1 LHSHSSAVE
10 EPVDPDSALAGFE
23 DLLVAGRQHGPAH
36 QHGASKT
43 KILLL
48 VLAITCLH
56 EVGNLALAW
65 GLKHVSS
72 VGVNPLGYITAMLNP
87 FVAGGIVFLSL
98 WMLTRMALM
107 SWADLSFALPLMA
120 VGYVV
125 ATVLGKFVLHEN
137 VGAAQWMGTLLIFAG
152 SAVVGTTAHRT
163 DELQSLNHPQLTPS
177 GPGQ

>member
-1 LHSHSSAVE
+1 LQSHSSAVE
-10 EPVDPDSALAGFE
+10 EPVGPDGASTGFE
-23 DLLVAGRQHGPAH
+23 DLLVVPCQHNATRQHGP
-36 QHGASKT
+36 SKA

-137 VGAAQWMGTLLIFAG
+137 VGTAQWMGTLLIFAG

-163 DELQSLNHPQLTPS
+163 DQLHGLSHPNPV
-177 GPGQ
+177 GPRQ

>member
-1 LHSHSSAVE
+1 MHSHSPAVE
-10 EPVDPDSALAGFE
+10 EPAGPDSALTGFE
-23 DLLVAGRQHGPAH
+23 DLLIVRRQHGP
-36 QHGASKT
+36 SKA

-72 VGVNPLGYITAMLNP
+72 VGVNPLAYITAMLNP

-137 VGAAQWMGTLLIFAG
+137 VGAAQWIGTLLIFAG
-152 SAVVGTTAHRT
+152 SVVVGTTAHRT
-163 DELQSLNHPQLTPS
+163 DVPAIPDPS

>member
-1 LHSHSSAVE
+1 MRSNSSAIE
-10 EPVDPDSALAGFE
+10 EQAAEGSGTPAGFE
-23 DLLVAGRQHGPAH
+23 KLQVAPRRHSP
-36 QHGASKT
+36 SKV

-48 VLAITCLH
+48 VLAVTCLH
-56 EVGNLALAW
+56 ELGNLALAW

-72 VGVNPLGYITAMLNP
+72 VGVNPIAYITAMLNP

-120 VGYVV
+120 IGYVF

-137 VGAAQWMGTLLIFAG
+137 VGTAQWMGTLLIFAG
-152 SAVVGTTAHRT
+152 SAVVGTTTHQTYR
-163 DELQSLNHPQLTPS
+163 PRGS
-177 GPGQ
+177 GQ